1 MKIIGIEH
9 VGIAVK
15 DLKDS
20 EKFWDQIFDPIS
32 KTRDIVD
39 SQEVITDIYDT
50 GQGKI
55 ELLFS
60 NNKDSIISKFLKN
73 RGPGVH
79 HICLK
84 VEDIVSAIDELKGK
98 GIQLIGDNYSIGAEG
113 HKIIFIHPKNT
124 GGVLVELA
132 ESIS

>member
-50 GQGKI
+50 GRGKI

-73 RGPGVH
+73 RGPGIH

-84 VEDIVSAIDELKGK
+84 VEDIVSAID
-98 GIQLIGDNYSIGAEG
+98 
-113 HKIIFIHPKNT
+113 
-124 GGVLVELA
+124 
-132 ESIS
+132 